1 MNPSQGNTRFHPI
14 LPSYAS
20 SMRISM
26 YSFAAVFTLGLVSER
41 CLQAR
46 HAVHDLRVQRSA
58 RGFGLD
64 LGIARVFSLHSSDL
78 CVACEGYES

>member
-1 MNPSQGNTRFHPI
+1 
-14 LPSYAS
+14 
-20 SMRISM
+20 MRISM
-26 YSFAAVFTLGLVSER
+26 YSFAAVFILGLVSER
-41 CLQAR
+41 RLQAR

-78 CVACEGYES
+78 CVACEGCES

>member
-1 MNPSQGNTRFHPI
+1 
-14 LPSYAS
+14 
-20 SMRISM
+20 MRISM
-26 YSFAAVFTLGLVSER
+26 YSFAAVFILGFVSER

-64 LGIARVFSLHSSDL
+64 LGIASSLFIRLICVLRVRVVSPRRG
-78 CVACEGYES
+78 EGCAISH